1 MAIAINFDL
10 RDESGLLV
18 KFHSTKQREA
28 FLLRNPQMAG
38 KLLPVIDPNAMPAW
52 ELPTHVGGRPP
63 AFARQGGLLRDPAPT
78 RKAPTKPTVNTLSH
92 HRRNLHE
99 GSHSVICYL
108 LNRPLVR
115 VRVLESNGNAG
126 HVQHYHQGAPNKD
139 DLIILAAG
147 RAGEE
152 VLLHSVFEHGCS
164 GDDEKARE
172 LALKLANGDA
182 DAANTLLREAAIAAR
197 ALVEKYSSAI
207 HKFSMRL
214 AIKKELVLDEAD
226 NAVRECIEAF
236 EKKPVELDAEWQQK
250 IARAQASASVRE
262 YQKQQAEKAAP
273 KHARVIREFDF
284 SKPVDIRAW
293 NKQMGN
299 ENTDAEP
306 IGFGVG
312 HIVQGSYR

>member
-1 MAIAINFDL
+1 MAKLDIISVVNGTEVLDPFDT
-10 RDESGLLV
+10 R
-18 KFHSTKQREA
+18 
-28 FLLRNPQMAG
+28 QMARH
-38 KLLPVIDPNAMPAW
+38 AA
-52 ELPTHVGGRPP
+52 
-63 AFARQGGLLRDPAPT
+63 LLRDPAPV
-78 RKAPTKPTVNTLSH
+78 RSVTKPAVNTLSN

-99 GSHSVICYL
+99 GAHSIVCYL

-115 VRVLESNGNAG
+115 VSVLESNGNAG

-164 GDDEKARE
+164 GDDEKAKE

-214 AIKKELVLDEAD
+214 AIKKELVLDDAE
-226 NAVRECIEAF
+226 NAIRECIAAF
-236 EKKPVELDAEWQQK
+236 EKKPVELDAEWQRK
-250 IARAQASASVRE
+250 IARARAEISVRKYKE
-262 YQKQQAEKAAP
+262 EQAAKAAP
-273 KHARVIREFDF
+273 KAGRVVRTLNANNPADAVEMARMLGI
-284 SKPVDIRAW
+284 KPGADL
-293 NKQMGN
+293 
-299 ENTDAEP
+299 
-306 IGFGVG
+306 IGYTGG
-312 HIVQGSYR
+312 YILNGKHK